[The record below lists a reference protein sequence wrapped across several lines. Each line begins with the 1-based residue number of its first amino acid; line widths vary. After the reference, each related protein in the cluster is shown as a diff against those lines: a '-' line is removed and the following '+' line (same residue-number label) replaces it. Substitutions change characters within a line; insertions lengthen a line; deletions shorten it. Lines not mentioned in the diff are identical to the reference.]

1 MLQIPLGYS
10 GWQYFRDIRDAFDI
24 QLADMAI
31 KSKMPVKTPPVSLKI
46 LAEYLNLSPATV
58 SLVMNNAPA
67 VRSIPERTRQRVK
80 EAAKKL
86 NYRPNIVARSLRT
99 RQSFFIGI
107 LVPEPAEGYFPMI
120 MKGIEQPL
128 VQAGYFSFLVSHLWQ
143 QDLIEEYPQILL
155 QRAVDGLVL
164 INTPLLQ
171 EISLPV
177 VAIPGHK
184 PMPGATN
191 IVLDHEQATM
201 LALQHLYDLGHR
213 RIAFMKGP
221 SFTQDVMAR
230 WSGTLLAA
238 QRLGLPVLPELCM
251 NFEASEMAPDMG
263 YPIVRDLLARTRDF
277 TAIFCF
283 NDTTAIGAIRAIRD
297 ASLRCPEDISVVGF
311 DDILSAAYH
320 TPSLTT
326 IRQPLRQM
334 GETAAEV
341 LLRRIKNPEA
351 SHPGEIMLQPELIV
365 RESTSRARE
374 LPAFVS

>member
-1 MLQIPLGYS
+1 
-10 GWQYFRDIRDAFDI
+10 
-24 QLADMAI
+24 
-31 KSKMPVKTPPVSLKI
+31 MPEKTPPVSLKI
-46 LAEYLNLSPATV
+46 LAQYLDLSPATV

-67 VRSIPERTRQRVK
+67 VRSIPEVTRQRVK

-107 LVPEPAEGYFPMI
+107 IIPEPAEGYFPMI
-120 MKGIEQPL
+120 IKGVEQPL

-155 QRAVDGLVL
+155 KRGVDGLIL

-184 PMPGATN
+184 PMPGTTN

-221 SFTQDVMAR
+221 SFTQDVLAR
-230 WSGTLLAA
+230 WSGTLRAA
-238 QRLGLPVLPELCM
+238 QRLGLPVMPELCM

-263 YPIVRDLLARTRDF
+263 YPIVRNLLSRTHDF

-297 ASLRCPEDISVVGF
+297 AGLRCPEDISVLGF

-320 TPSLTT
+320 TPSITT

-341 LLRRIKNPEA
+341 LLRRIKSPED
-351 SHPGEIMLQPELIV
+351 SHPSEIMLRPELVV
-365 RESTSRARE
+365 RESTSRARL
-374 LPAFVS
+374 LPVTTAGHHSATSS